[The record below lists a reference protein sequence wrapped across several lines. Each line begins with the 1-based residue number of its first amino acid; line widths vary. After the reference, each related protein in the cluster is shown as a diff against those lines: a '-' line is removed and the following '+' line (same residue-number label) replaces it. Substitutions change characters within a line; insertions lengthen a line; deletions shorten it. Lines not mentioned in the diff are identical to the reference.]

1 MNKSLLIQ
9 ALIKLVSGL
18 LLICILIFLPAGSFS
33 FWQGWLFIGI
43 LFIPMLIAGV
53 ILMRKNPDL
62 LRKRLDAKEKESEQ
76 RTVVAMS
83 GFLFLA
89 AFIIAGLN
97 WRFGW
102 WLIPD
107 WAVWVAAGMFLCSYV
122 LYAEVL
128 RENTYLSRTI
138 EVQKGQKV
146 IDTGLYGI
154 VRHPMYMA
162 TIILFLSMQLVLA
175 SPISFFIML
184 GYIPVIAKRINNEE
198 HVLEE
203 GLDGYKEYKEK
214 VKNKIIPG
222 IWQIGN
228 ASQTCKSDKSSL
240 LLNYSRF

>member
-1 MNKSLLIQ
+1 MNKSLLTQ

-53 ILMRKNPDL
+53 ILMSKNPDL

-222 IWQIGN
+222 IW
-228 ASQTCKSDKSSL
+228 
-240 LLNYSRF
+240 

>member
-1 MNKSLLIQ
+1 MNKSLLTQ

-107 WAVWVAAGMFLCSYV
+107 WAVWLAAGIFLCSYV

-222 IWQIGN
+222 IW
-228 ASQTCKSDKSSL
+228 
-240 LLNYSRF
+240 

>member
-1 MNKSLLIQ
+1 MNKSLLTQ

-53 ILMRKNPDL
+53 LLMRKNPDL

-222 IWQIGN
+222 IW
-228 ASQTCKSDKSSL
+228 
-240 LLNYSRF
+240 

>member
-1 MNKSLLIQ
+1 MNKSLLTQ

-107 WAVWVAAGMFLCSYV
+107 WVVWVAAGMFLCSYV

-222 IWQIGN
+222 IW
-228 ASQTCKSDKSSL
+228 
-240 LLNYSRF
+240 

>member
-1 MNKSLLIQ
+1 MNKSLLTQ

-53 ILMRKNPDL
+53 ILMRKNPYL

-107 WAVWVAAGMFLCSYV
+107 WAVWVAAGMFLCSYL

-222 IWQIGN
+222 IW
-228 ASQTCKSDKSSL
+228 
-240 LLNYSRF
+240 

>member
-1 MNKSLLIQ
+1 MNKSLLTQ

-184 GYIPVIAKRINNEE
+184 GYIPVIAKRTE
-198 HVLEE
+198 L
-203 GLDGYKEYKEK
+203 
-214 VKNKIIPG
+214 
-222 IWQIGN
+222 
-228 ASQTCKSDKSSL
+228 SL
-240 LLNYSRF
+240 LVL

>member
-1 MNKSLLIQ
+1 MNKSLLTQ

-107 WAVWVAAGMFLCSYV
+107 WAVWVAAGIFLCSYV

-203 GLDGYKEYKEK
+203 GLDGYKEYKTRVKYK
-214 VKNKIIPG
+214 VIPF
-222 IWQIGN
+222 IW
-228 ASQTCKSDKSSL
+228 
-240 LLNYSRF
+240 

>member
-1 MNKSLLIQ
+1 MNKSLLTQ

-76 RTVVAMS
+76 RIVVAMS

-222 IWQIGN
+222 IW
-228 ASQTCKSDKSSL
+228 
-240 LLNYSRF
+240 

>member
-1 MNKSLLIQ
+1 MNKSLLTQ

-107 WAVWVAAGMFLCSYV
+107 WTVWVAAVMFLCSYV

-214 VKNKIIPG
+214 VKNKVIPG
-222 IWQIGN
+222 IW
-228 ASQTCKSDKSSL
+228 
-240 LLNYSRF
+240 

>member
-1 MNKSLLIQ
+1 MNKSLLTQ
-9 ALIKLVSGL
+9 AFIKLFSGL

-107 WAVWVAAGMFLCSYV
+107 WAVWVAAGIFLCSYV

-222 IWQIGN
+222 IW
-228 ASQTCKSDKSSL
+228 
-240 LLNYSRF
+240 

>member
-107 WAVWVAAGMFLCSYV
+107 WAVWVAAVMFLCSYV

-203 GLDGYKEYKEK
+203 GLDSYKEYKEK
-214 VKNKIIPG
+214 VKNKVIPG
-222 IWQIGN
+222 IW
-228 ASQTCKSDKSSL
+228 
-240 LLNYSRF
+240 

>member
-1 MNKSLLIQ
+1 MNKSLLTQ

-107 WAVWVAAGMFLCSYV
+107 WAVWIAAGMFLCSYV

-222 IWQIGN
+222 IW
-228 ASQTCKSDKSSL
+228 
-240 LLNYSRF
+240 

>member
-1 MNKSLLIQ
+1 MNKSLLTQ

-107 WAVWVAAGMFLCSYV
+107 WTVWVAAGMFLCSYV

-222 IWQIGN
+222 IW
-228 ASQTCKSDKSSL
+228 
-240 LLNYSRF
+240 

>member
-1 MNKSLLIQ
+1 MNKSLLTQ

-102 WLIPD
+102 WMIPD

-222 IWQIGN
+222 IW
-228 ASQTCKSDKSSL
+228 
-240 LLNYSRF
+240 